1 MYKKLPK
8 NVRSLDL
15 KVDSKTFKEE
25 WIRCA
30 SDKQSDLTSLLQ
42 MMEPVFEK
50 WEAQLTN
57 ENIQEDINFITLCQ
71 LISPNPSEA
80 VDSIRKWVEI
90 IKESSSI
97 KDEICYIFIERIRK
111 VRYIPTLANSKMI
124 EYIVAKDL
132 KYGIYHHMRYTLRL
146 SEREAWYRVIDV
158 PNFDIA
164 VEYVMTD
171 CLLMK
176 KIKMKMTKWQSYL
189 FHMITEGYTSV
200 KRSTMTK
207 IHRRN
212 LYKEE
217 KIIWDSLKQML

>member
-8 NVRSLDL
+8 NVRSLNL
-15 KVDSKTFKEE
+15 KVKPSVFKEE
-25 WIRCA
+25 WIKCA
-30 SDKQSDLTSLLQ
+30 SDKKSNLTSLLKI
-42 MMEPVFEK
+42 MDPVFDN
-50 WEAQLTN
+50 WVAQLTN
-57 ENIQEDINFITLCQ
+57 KDISDDINFITLCQ

-80 VDSIRKWVEI
+80 LQMIKKWVEI
-90 IKESSSI
+90 IEETSSL

-111 VRYIPTLANSKMI
+111 IRYIPTLANAKMI

-132 KYGIYHHMRYTLRL
+132 KHGIYHHIRYTLRL
-146 SEREAWYRVIDV
+146 SERDAWYNVVDL
-158 PNFDIA
+158 PDFDIG
-164 VEYVMTD
+164 VEYIMTD
-171 CLLMK
+171 CLLMDNLK
-176 KIKMKMTKWQSYL
+176 LKLTNWQSYL
-189 FHMITEGYTSV
+189 FHMISEGYSSV